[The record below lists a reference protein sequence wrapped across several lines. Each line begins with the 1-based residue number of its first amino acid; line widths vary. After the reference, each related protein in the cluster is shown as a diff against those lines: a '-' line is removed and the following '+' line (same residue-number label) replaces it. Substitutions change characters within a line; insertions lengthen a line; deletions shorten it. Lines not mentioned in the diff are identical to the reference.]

1 MDSSELIETYL
12 ESSDVTSRF
21 CALNSHDKL
30 VVIELGLA
38 MFDHAKQHSS
48 KSESDEWRAQIA
60 RLKGKHVEDM
70 TALQNRLDL
79 SDQQYE
85 TFAREAQKKAKY
97 AITAAEESA
106 GLRYAAEVEK
116 LRANLTT
123 LEEKYNALFDKY
135 EQQGRQLIAE
145 HNEKTAV
152 LERRHS
158 EEIASL
164 RSDMI
169 VSRRDYEE
177 KLLSIALR
185 GENST
190 VKGQD
195 GENYMLCQLTMMFPS
210 WEIEDAHSEAGR
222 GDFILRNNGFS
233 IMIENKNYSK
243 NVQKSEVDKFYRDVD
258 NKSNSDIDCAL
269 MVSMNTGICCKGDF
283 QFEMRNGKPIMFLHR
298 VKDNARSVALAIRFL
313 QLVLSQSE
321 TLNLK
326 DEEVIAGYKNLAS
339 SIKRNFT
346 KQKNRLDKF
355 YAEQL
360 DYLSQLEESVGQL
373 YGIVSLKY

>member
-1 MDSSELIETYL
+1 MESNELIETYL
-12 ESSDVTSRF
+12 EAGDTTARF

-30 VVIELGLA
+30 IVIELGLA
-38 MFDHAKQHSS
+38 MYDHAKQHSS
-48 KSESDEWRAQIA
+48 KSESSEWKAQIS
-60 RLKGKHVEDM
+60 RLKGKHGEDM
-70 TALQNRLDL
+70 AALQHRLDL

-85 TFAREAQKKAKY
+85 TFAREAQKKAKH

-106 GLRYAAEVEK
+106 GLRYSGEVEK
-116 LRANLTT
+116 LRANLST
-123 LEEKYNALFDKY
+123 LEDKYNALFDKY
-135 EQQGRQLIAE
+135 ERQGRDLIID
-145 HNEKTAV
+145 HNEKTAF
-152 LERRHS
+152 LQRHHQ
-158 EEIASL
+158 EEVSSL
-164 RSDMI
+164 RSEI
-169 VSRRDYEE
+169 TTSRREYEE

-210 WEIEDAHSEAGR
+210 WEIEDAHTEAGR
-222 GDFILRNNGFS
+222 GDFILRNNGLS

-269 MVSMNTGICCKGDF
+269 MVSMNTGICCKTDF

-313 QLVLSQSE
+313 QLVLTQSE
-321 TLNLK
+321 SLNLK
-326 DEEVIAGYKNLAS
+326 DEEVITGFKNLAS

-360 DYLSQLEESVGQL
+360 DYLSQLEDSVGQL
-373 YGIVSLKY
+373 YGLVSMKY